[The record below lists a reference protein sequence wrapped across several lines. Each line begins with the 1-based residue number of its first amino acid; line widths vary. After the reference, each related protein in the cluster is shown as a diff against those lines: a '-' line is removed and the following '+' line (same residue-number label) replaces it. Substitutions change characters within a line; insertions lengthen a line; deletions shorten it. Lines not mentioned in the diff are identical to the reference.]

1 MEQMHT
7 TPPERSI
14 FEMALGEVKGRVG
27 ANEKRV
33 DRLEEQTTA
42 RLDRMEAKI
51 DCLLAVQANSAGAV
65 GLGKWFLSTSTAVM
79 SLVISAFAILRSYK
93 SGM

>member
-1 MEQMHT
+1 MEQICT

-27 ANEKRV
+27 AIEKRL

-42 RLDRMEAKI
+42 RLDRMETKI
-51 DCLLAVQANSAGAV
+51 DRLLAGQAKSAGAA
-65 GLGKWFLSTSTAVM
+65 GFGKWILTSSMALM
-79 SLVISAFAILRSYK
+79 SLAISAFAILRSYK